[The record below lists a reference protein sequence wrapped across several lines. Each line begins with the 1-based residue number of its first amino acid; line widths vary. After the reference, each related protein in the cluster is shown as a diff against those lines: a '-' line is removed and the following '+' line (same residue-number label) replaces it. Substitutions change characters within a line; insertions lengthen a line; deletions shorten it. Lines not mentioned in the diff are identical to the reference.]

1 MLVPPLSRCKVED
14 SAHDAQGKID
24 ALGPPACSPPCFDK
38 RLQAA
43 LMHPVQRQIA
53 DERVEVFQV
62 QRVAVDRC
70 LMPMLKQILR
80 GGLTK
85 TSARPHPIDGG
96 LPDLLKPEGEIALCF
111 REVTC
116 SSAFAK
122 RAVSADLLVDMPDVA
137 TLMQPCAPGTPHDLP
152 PFSNVPGRP
161 LRRLHSSAQASM
173 SALSKPT

>member
-14 SAHDAQGKID
+14 SAYDAQGKIH

-43 LMHPVQRQIA
+43 LMHPVQRQID

-62 QRVAVDRC
+62 QHVAVDRC

-85 TSARPHPIDGG
+85 TPAWPHPIDGG
-96 LPDLLKPEGEIALCF
+96 LPDLLKPEGKIALCF
-111 REVTC
+111 LESPVPVLSQSVPYPRTC
-116 SSAFAK
+116 LSIRQISPRLRSPA
-122 RAVSADLLVDMPDVA
+122 LLV
-137 TLMQPCAPGTPHDLP
+137 
-152 PFSNVPGRP
+152 RP
-161 LRRLHSSAQASM
+161 MICLLSPTCRGVRDRKSTRLNSSHVKISYAVF
-173 SALSKPT
+173 